1 MVRVVDDYEWIK
13 AERRQDP
20 ADLAWH
26 STAARQAHCDST
38 PADHVTDVVQF
49 DPVVKNLGVVLDN
62 QLSMGTKVT
71 AVSRSCVYQL
81 RQLHVIQ

>member
-1 MVRVVDDYEWIK
+1 MLRRNGPVKAVESVLRPEGSLWWERFVKKVGLEPGVKERKLWMVRVVDDYEWIK

-38 PADHVTDVVQF
+38 P
-49 DPVVKNLGVVLDN
+49 
-62 QLSMGTKVT
+62 
-71 AVSRSCVYQL
+71 
-81 RQLHVIQ
+81 